1 MARNESGEWQ
11 KLGSQPVC
19 ASKPLGRGLRRLAI
33 QELKERGVGFL
44 VVKDSERVGRDL
56 FYNRT
61 YWGVTEIGEWRGGRL
76 YRFN

>member
-1 MARNESGEWQ
+1 VPANPWAAA
-11 KLGSQPVC
+11 C
-19 ASKPLGRGLRRLAI
+19 AAGA

-44 VVKDSERVGRDL
+44 VVKDTERLGRDL
-56 FYNRT
+56 FYNRA